1 MVGLE
6 SRLAQLEARMLPRL
20 AEGPYTAKPYPSED
34 WFRQFRAYFAELWG
48 CRDYLQ
54 FTGPAGVLDLEE
66 RMSDARYSSFH
77 GG

>member
-1 MVGLE
+1 
-6 SRLAQLEARMLPRL
+6 MLPRL

-54 FTGPAGVLDLEE
+54 FTGPAGVPDLDE
-66 RMSDARYSSFH
+66 RMSDAR
-77 GG
+77 